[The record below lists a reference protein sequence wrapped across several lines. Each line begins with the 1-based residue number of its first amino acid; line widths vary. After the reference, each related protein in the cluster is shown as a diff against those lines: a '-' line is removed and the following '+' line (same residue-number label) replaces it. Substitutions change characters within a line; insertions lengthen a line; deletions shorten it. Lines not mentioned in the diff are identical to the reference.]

1 MEEQYEVDQIVE
13 KRFRKGQVEYL
24 VQWKNYE
31 DPKENTWESAEDLQD
46 AAEMIKKFEKELAMT
61 PSVTTRS
68 RISSTSEKETPR
80 KETR

>member
-31 DPKENTWESAEDLQD
+31 GPKENTWESAEDLED
-46 AAEMIKKFEKELAMT
+46 AAEMIKKFEKDLSMT

-68 RISSTSEKETPR
+68 RISSTSEKETSR